1 MEGLPPVTPMTA
13 LIVDDDG
20 RLTYVGADGCRR
32 VIVGDS
38 DLLQRLQ
45 QLRKQRG
52 DEMEGGVRNLNLTD

>member
-1 MEGLPPVTPMTA
+1 MEGLPPVTPLTA
-13 LIVDDDG
+13 LIVDNDG

-45 QLRKQRG
+45 KLRDLQS
-52 DEMEGGVRNLNLTD
+52 DEMEGGCGI

>member
-1 MEGLPPVTPMTA
+1 MEGFPPVTPMTA

-45 QLRKQRG
+45 HLRKLRG
-52 DEMEGGVRNLNLTD
+52 DEMEGGCGI

>member
-38 DLLQRLQ
+38 DLLQRLK
-45 QLRKQRG
+45 QLRKLRG
-52 DEMEGGVRNLNLTD
+52 DEMEGGCGI

>member
-1 MEGLPPVTPMTA
+1 MEGLPPVTPLTA
-13 LIVDDDG
+13 LIVDDHG

-45 QLRKQRG
+45 QLRDVLG
-52 DEMEGGVRNLNLTD
+52 DEMEGGCGI

>member
-1 MEGLPPVTPMTA
+1 MEGLPPVTPLTA

-45 QLRKQRG
+45 QLRNQRG
-52 DEMEGGVRNLNLTD
+52 DEMEGGCGI

>member
-1 MEGLPPVTPMTA
+1 MEGFPPVTPMTA

-45 QLRKQRG
+45 QLRNLRG
-52 DEMEGGVRNLNLTD
+52 DEMEGGCGI

>member
-1 MEGLPPVTPMTA
+1 MEGLPPVTPLTA

-20 RLTYVGADGCRR
+20 RLTYVGTDGCRR

-45 QLRKQRG
+45 QLRDLQS
-52 DEMEGGVRNLNLTD
+52 DEMEGGCGI

>member
-52 DEMEGGVRNLNLTD
+52 DEMEGGGGI

>member
-1 MEGLPPVTPMTA
+1 MEGLPPVIPMTA

-45 QLRKQRG
+45 QLRDLPG
-52 DEMEGGVRNLNLTD
+52 DEMEEGCGI

>member
-13 LIVDDDG
+13 LIVDNDG

-45 QLRKQRG
+45 QLRDLQS
-52 DEMEGGVRNLNLTD
+52 DEMEGGCGI

>member
-1 MEGLPPVTPMTA
+1 MEGFPPVTPMTA

-45 QLRKQRG
+45 QLRKLRG
-52 DEMEGGVRNLNLTD
+52 DGMEGGCGI

>member
-1 MEGLPPVTPMTA
+1 MEGLPPVTPLTA

-38 DLLQRLQ
+38 DLLKRLQ
-45 QLRKQRG
+45 QLRDLQS
-52 DEMEGGVRNLNLTD
+52 DEMEDGCGI

>member
-1 MEGLPPVTPMTA
+1 MEGLPPVTPLTA
-13 LIVDDDG
+13 LIVDNDG

-45 QLRKQRG
+45 QLRDLPG
-52 DEMEGGVRNLNLTD
+52 DEMEGGCGI

>member
-45 QLRKQRG
+45 QLRKQWG
-52 DEMEGGVRNLNLTD
+52 DEMEGGCGI

>member
-1 MEGLPPVTPMTA
+1 MEGLPPVTPLTA

-20 RLTYVGADGCRR
+20 RLTYVGADGFRR

-45 QLRKQRG
+45 QLRNLQS
-52 DEMEGGVRNLNLTD
+52 DEMEGGCGI

>member
-45 QLRKQRG
+45 QLRNQRG
-52 DEMEGGVRNLNLTD
+52 DEMEGGCGIST

>member
-1 MEGLPPVTPMTA
+1 MEGLPSVTPLTA

-38 DLLQRLQ
+38 DLLHRLQ
-45 QLRKQRG
+45 QLRDLPG
-52 DEMEGGVRNLNLTD
+52 DEMEGGCGI

>member
-45 QLRKQRG
+45 QLRNQRG
-52 DEMEGGVRNLNLTD
+52 DEMEGGCGI

>member
-45 QLRKQRG
+45 QLRKLRG
-52 DEMEGGVRNLNLTD
+52 DEMEGGGGI